1 MPNLLKT
8 KYLKNVATLFTG
20 SVLSQVLILGLSV
33 FLTRIFTPTEFGI
46 YGIFSAFIAIG
57 GEVVNGRY
65 DQGIIIPKQLKEAVT
80 LYRLCVFLAVVISAF
95 TFLPIIILTP
105 IAADLF
111 SVEIIENWPLWIPI
125 ALLFTGI
132 NLPSQFLLN
141 RLKKY
146 KALSVVRI
154 VTSATSASSAMAL
167 GYYLDIRTGLV
178 VGLVLG
184 QIVAGI
190 IHLIILIPTLRS
202 NPSTHPLKA
211 ELKQVAITYSDYPKF
226 AIAGSWLNTL
236 SRQLPFF
243 ILPIFFGEQV
253 LGFFAL
259 VNRALAG
266 PMGMVGS
273 AFSQVFYERAARA
286 DKLGAEKLKEVTL
299 STLKLLSGISIA
311 PFLLILFYSTPLFAF
326 VFGEEWTISGDYAK
340 GLIPWMC
347 AVLIVSPLTF
357 MMNVK
362 NRLKLE
368 MNVNIGLI
376 IGRIILL
383 GIGGYLGSALTT
395 MYIFGFGN
403 LAFYGIYLLI
413 ILGLTEIGPLKTKL
427 NSLK

>member
-33 FLTRIFTPTEFGI
+33 FLTRIFTPAEFGI
-46 YGIFSAFIAIG
+46 YGIFAAIIAIG

-80 LYRLCVFLAVVISAF
+80 LYRLCIVLAIAISAI

-105 IAADLF
+105 FAENLL
-111 SVEIIENWPLWIPI
+111 SVKIIENWPLWIPV

-146 KALSVVRI
+146 NVLSVVRI
-154 VTSATSASSAMAL
+154 ATSATTALSAMAL
-167 GYYLDIRTGLV
+167 GYFLDIRSGLI

-184 QIVAGI
+184 QVVAGI
-190 IHLIILIPTLRS
+190 IHLIILIPTLKS

-211 ELKQVAITYSDYPKF
+211 ELKSVALTYIDYPKF
-226 AIAGSWLNTL
+226 AIAGSWLNTF

-243 ILPIFFGEQV
+243 MLPIFFGEQV

-286 DKLGAEKLKEVTL
+286 EKLGVSKLKEVTL
-299 STLKLLSGISIA
+299 STLKLLSGISVL
-311 PFLLILFYSTPLFAF
+311 PFLVIILFSTPLFAF
-326 VFGEEWTISGDYAK
+326 VFGEEWRVSGDYAR

-376 IGRIILL
+376 IGRVILL
-383 GIGGYLGSALTT
+383 AIGGYMGSALTT
-395 MYIFGFGN
+395 MYIFGYGN
-403 LAFYGIYLLI
+403 LIFYGLYLLI
-413 ILGLTEIGPLKTKL
+413 ILGLAEIGPLKNKL
-427 NSLK
+427 NPVR